1 MARTAFRVSLKKG
14 GDTVADFLT
23 LTQPAADQVRAQL
36 PEGEEGVALR
46 FAVRKLEDGSLQYA
60 MGFDA
65 ESHEG
70 DQRFSLRKLP
80 VVVGADSLAL
90 ARGMTV
96 DFVELE
102 PGNKQFIF
110 LNPNDPAYVPPKA

>member
-1 MARTAFRVSLKKG
+1 MP
-14 GDTVADFLT
+14 DFLI
-23 LTQPAADQVRAQL
+23 LTEQAATQIRDQL

-46 FAVRKLEDGSLQYA
+46 LAIRRFEDGSLQYA

-65 ESHEG
+65 ESREG
-70 DQRFSLRKLP
+70 DQKFMQHKIP

-96 DFVELE
+96 DFVEIE

-110 LNPNDPAYVPPKA
+110 LNPNDPSYVPPEE

>member
-1 MARTAFRVSLKKG
+1 M
-14 GDTVADFLT
+14 ADFLT
-23 LTQPAADQVRAQL
+23 LTERAADQIREQL
-36 PEGEEGVALR
+36 PEDEDGVALR
-46 FAVRKLEDGSLQYA
+46 LAVRKLEDGSFQYA

-65 ESHEG
+65 DSREG
-70 DQRFSLRKLP
+70 DQTFNLRKIP
-80 VVVGADSLAL
+80 IVVGADSLAL

-110 LNPNDPAYVPPKA
+110 LNPNDSSYVPPKE